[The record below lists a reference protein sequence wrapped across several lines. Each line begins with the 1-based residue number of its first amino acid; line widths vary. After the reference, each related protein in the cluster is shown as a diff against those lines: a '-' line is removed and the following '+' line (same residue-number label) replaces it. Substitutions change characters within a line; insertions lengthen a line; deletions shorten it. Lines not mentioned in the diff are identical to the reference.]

1 MENGGN
7 HVIRTSA
14 IEAAK
19 LFIQENFPTC
29 QGALLG
35 GSVVRGE
42 ETSTSDLDIV
52 VIEGQLPS
60 EYRESFTAY
69 GWPIEVF
76 VHNSVT
82 LRHYFQ
88 SDCKRARPSLPRMVS
103 EGIPL
108 VDHPIIP
115 ILKKEADTLLRDGP
129 PKWNAS
135 TIRMKRYFLT
145 DALDDFIG
153 STNRGESIFIAN
165 SIGESLHEFVLRT
178 NGHWIGSSKWIVR
191 ALQEYDQHF
200 AGKYVDAF
208 ERFYRKD
215 DKKAVVKLVE
225 SVLQPHGGRLFEG
238 FSVGKE

>member
-1 MENGGN
+1 M
-7 HVIRTSA
+7 IRPSP

-19 LFIQENFPTC
+19 LFIHEQFPAC

-52 VIEGQLPS
+52 VIDEHLQT
-60 EYRESFTAY
+60 EYRESLISN

-76 VHNSVT
+76 VHNLKT

-88 SDCKRARPSLPRMVS
+88 SDYKRARPSLQKMVS

-108 VDHPIIP
+108 IDHPIIDT
-115 ILKKEADTLLRDGP
+115 IKLEANNMLRDGP
-129 PKWNAS
+129 PEWSAE

-145 DALDDFIG
+145 DALEDFIG

-165 SIGESLHEFVLRT
+165 SIGESLHEYVLRT
-178 NGHWIGSSKWIVR
+178 NHHWIGSSKWIIR
-191 ALQEYDQHF
+191 ALNEYDPQF
-200 AGKYVDAF
+200 AKEFINAF
-208 ERFYRKD
+208 ERFYRED
-215 DKKAVVKLVE
+215 DKMEVVSLVD
-225 SVLQPHGGRLFEG
+225 SVLQKHGGRLFEG
-238 FSVGKE
+238 YSVGKDNQTS